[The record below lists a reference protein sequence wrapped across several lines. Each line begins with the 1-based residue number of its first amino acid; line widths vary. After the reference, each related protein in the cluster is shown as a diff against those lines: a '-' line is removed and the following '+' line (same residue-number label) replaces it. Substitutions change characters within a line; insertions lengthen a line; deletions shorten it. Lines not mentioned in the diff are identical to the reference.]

1 MIVAE
6 KSFTCAHCSAKF
18 SKEKTLIVHTCEPKR
33 RHLAKS
39 EKHVMIGYQTYNR
52 FFQLNQKHTDTKSY
66 ENFAK
71 SPYYNAMV
79 KFGSF
84 VNNINPL
91 YPDKF
96 IEYIVTSGIK
106 LDHWCRE
113 ELYEKYVLHL
123 IHTESIETALERSIK
138 HMTTWAENNNSLWNH
153 YFNYVSTNRAMFDIK
168 DGKVSPWLILNTIS
182 GKKMLDQ
189 FDDIQLSAIS
199 NIIDPQIWV
208 KKFKQQKQDLELVK
222 QVIKEANL

>member
-71 SPYYNAMV
+71 R
-79 KFGSF
+79 F
-84 VNNINPL
+84 
-91 YPDKF
+91 
-96 IEYIVTSGIK
+96 EIK
-106 LDHWCRE
+106 LT
-113 ELYEKYVLHL
+113 
-123 IHTESIETALERSIK
+123 I
-138 HMTTWAENNNSLWNH
+138 
-153 YFNYVSTNRAMFDIK
+153 FNIPS
-168 DGKVSPWLILNTIS
+168 S
-182 GKKMLDQ
+182 
-189 FDDIQLSAIS
+189 QLSFCV
-199 NIIDPQIWV
+199 D
-208 KKFKQQKQDLELVK
+208 F
-222 QVIKEANL
+222 